1 MQVVQ
6 YYNMHN
12 LVFFIHYSS
21 PTSDVCE
28 TGELAFPGSVEQLSE
43 GPCKGDL
50 GRQCSPGVGDGV
62 RLSVRI
68 FCAVLGWM

>member
-1 MQVVQ
+1 MLCQ
-6 YYNMHN
+6 
-12 LVFFIHYSS
+12 LCFFS
-21 PTSDVCE
+21 PTSAVCV

-50 GRQCSPGVGDGV
+50 GLQWSPVVGEGV
-62 RLSVRI
+62 RPSVRI